1 MSYRRA
7 RLCAYPGRS
16 KGDEVAEDD
25 LALRQ
30 ARGKLWLPRKPV
42 TTLKQAGA
50 YVARHG
56 LALLFPAPGTVVP
69 SLWEAVAGED
79 AVPFATGMEEN
90 ETRVWTWK
98 DELPKVGLAW
108 SGKFLYRRASLLA
121 PDVLALLYSGSGE
134 PTDHRDLELS
144 RDAHDL
150 AEALGPGPLP
160 TATLRQLV
168 GDKSRYEK
176 AIAELHRSLLV
187 TSAGTTEQR
196 SGWPAV
202 LVDLTCRVFDVGGR
216 ADPAA
221 AAARFART
229 AISATPRDLARAY
242 GWPVKRADHE
252 LKFLVDGGSRTP
264 SS

>member
-1 MSYRRA
+1 
-7 RLCAYPGRS
+7 
-16 KGDEVAEDD
+16 VAEDD

-30 ARGKLWLPRKPV
+30 ARGRLWLPRRPV

-121 PDVLALLYSGSGE
+121 PELLALLYPGAGE
-134 PTDHRDLELS
+134 PTDHHDLELS

-150 AEALGPGPLP
+150 AEALVPGPLP

-168 GDKSRYEK
+168 GDKGRYEK
-176 AIAELHRSLLV
+176 AIAELHRNLLV

-202 LVDLTCRVFDVGGR
+202 LVDLTCRMFDVGGR
-216 ADPAA
+216 AAPAA

-242 GWPVKRADHE
+242 GWPLHRADHE
-252 LKFLVDGGSRTP
+252 LRGVDTP
-264 SS
+264 TTRNLSS